1 MLAWPDE
8 TIYEGITAV
17 AAARSD
23 RRAVVFDG
31 ATWTYGDLLAE
42 SRALARGLADLGVS
56 DGDVVAVWLGNR
68 PEWIACQLATSYL
81 GASMVAVNTRYRTHE
96 LEYMLADSGASVL
109 VTEDELLGR
118 DYHEMLSTAVPELEA
133 QSPDEFDPDS
143 VPDLEAV
150 VSLEPSTDLPALR
163 GYDDVLETGRSRVGD
178 GFEPA
183 TDPEAPAAIFY
194 TSGTTSDP
202 KGCLQSSR
210 SLLNHSAHVAD
221 HLGVTEDDVGVATLP
236 FCGIWGYNTLFSVLA
251 TGGTLVA
258 QTHFDPG
265 ETIRLVDEYDAT
277 YLTGLGVMFERMLE
291 HDAFDASR
299 VETVDKG
306 VVGFISKGFDEALF
320 ERIESTFG
328 FPVVQPYGLSEANS
342 QIFVGDPADP
352 AERRKR
358 VGGPPIHPDI
368 EAKIV
373 DPETREELPTGEEGE
388 LAIRGYLLADG
399 YLGKPEATAEA
410 FDDEVPGSEATGE
423 SEDSSSGRWF
433 YTGDLAEIDADGYVS
448 YRSRL
453 DDALRVRGF
462 LVAPPEIQTAIE
474 DHPDVRS
481 CEVVGAPHPRH
492 GEVPV
497 AFVVPAASDG
507 DEPTAAA
514 LETFLESRVADYKVP
529 EAFEFVEAFPTTAGP
544 NGEKVRK
551 TALRERVR
559 DRFEA

>member
-8 TIYEGITAV
+8 TMYEGIASV
-17 AAARSD
+17 AAD
-23 RRAVVFDG
+23 RPDGRAVVFEG
-31 ATWTYGDLLAE
+31 TTWTYEELLTQ
-42 SRALARGLADLGVS
+42 SRALAGGLADLGVS
-56 DGDVVAVWLGNR
+56 AGDVVAVWLGNR
-68 PEWIACQLATSYL
+68 PEWIACQLAASSL
-81 GASMVAVNTRYRTHE
+81 GAATVAVNTRYRPHE

-109 VTEDELLGR
+109 VSEDELLGR
-118 DYHEMLSTAVPELEA
+118 DYHEMIATAVPEVTA
-133 QSPDEFDPDS
+133 QSPAAFDPDS
-143 VPDLEAV
+143 APALEAV
-150 VSLEPSTDLPALR
+150 VSLEPSADLPALR
-163 GYDDVLETGRSRVGD
+163 GYDDVLETGRERDRGEL
-178 GFEPA
+178 EPA

-221 HLGVTEDDVGVATLP
+221 HLGVTADDVAVATLP

-251 TGGTLVA
+251 TGATLVA

-277 YLTGLGVMFERMLE
+277 YLTGLGVMFERLLE
-291 HDAFDASR
+291 HEIFDPSR
-299 VETVDKG
+299 VETVERG
-306 VVGFISKGFDEALF
+306 VVGFISKGYDEALF
-320 ERIESTFG
+320 DRIESTFG

-342 QIFVGDPADP
+342 QIFVGEPSDP

-358 VGGPPIHPDI
+358 VGGPPIHPAID
-368 EAKIV
+368 AKIV
-373 DPETREELPTGEEGE
+373 DPETGEERPAGEEGE

-399 YLGKPEATAEA
+399 YLGNPEATTAA
-410 FDDEVPGSEATGE
+410 VDD
-423 SEDSSSGRWF
+423 SGWF
-433 YTGDLAEIDADGYVS
+433 YTGDLAERDDDGYVY

-462 LVAPPEIQTAIE
+462 LVAPREIQSAVT

-497 AFVVPAASDG
+497 AFVVPADG
-507 DEPTAAA
+507 GLIAAD
-514 LETFLESRVADYKVP
+514 LEAFLDDRVADYKVP
-529 EAFEFVEAFPTTAGP
+529 EAFEFVDGFPTTEGP
-544 NGEKVRK
+544 NGEKVQK
-551 TALRERVR
+551 TVLRERVA